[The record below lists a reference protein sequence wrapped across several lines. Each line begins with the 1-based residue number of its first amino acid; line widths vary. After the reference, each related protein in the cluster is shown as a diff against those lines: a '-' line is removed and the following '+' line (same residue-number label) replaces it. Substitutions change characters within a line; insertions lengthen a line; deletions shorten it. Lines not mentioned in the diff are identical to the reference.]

1 MLQVSSPLTQEDE
14 AIVTKVI
21 DCAFAVHRAL
31 GPGYKE
37 RIYEMA
43 FCLELESRNV
53 RFECE
58 KPVSVRYR
66 EWVIPGQRID
76 LIVEK
81 RVVVEIKAMPRLRML
96 HRRQLVSYLRTLDL
110 KAGILL
116 NFNTSYIKRTACA
129 VSFCDVFLRRGLR
142 DRRDRRGRAPFVR
155 IT

>member
-1 MLQVSSPLTQEDE
+1 MLRVSSPLSQEDE

-81 RVVVEIKAMPRLRML
+81 RVVVEIKAVPRLRML

-116 NFNTSYIKRTACA
+116 NFNSNYIKHG
-129 VSFCDVFLRRGLR
+129 LRRVVL
-142 DRRDRRGRAPFVR
+142 
-155 IT
+155 

>member
-1 MLQVSSPLTQEDE
+1 MLRVHSPLSAEDE
-14 AIVTKVI
+14 AIVSKVL

-81 RVVVEIKAMPRLRML
+81 RVVVEIKAVPRLRML

-116 NFNTSYIKRTACA
+116 NFNTNYIKHG
-129 VSFCDVFLRRGLR
+129 LRRVVL
-142 DRRDRRGRAPFVR
+142 
-155 IT
+155 

>member
-1 MLQVSSPLTQEDE
+1 MLRVSSPLSQEDE
-14 AIVTKVI
+14 AILTKVI

-81 RVVVEIKAMPRLRML
+81 RVVVEIKAVPRLRML

-116 NFNTSYIKRTACA
+116 NFNTNYIKHG
-129 VSFCDVFLRRGLR
+129 LRRVVL
-142 DRRDRRGRAPFVR
+142 
-155 IT
+155 

>member
-1 MLQVSSPLTQEDE
+1 
-14 AIVTKVI
+14 
-21 DCAFAVHRAL
+21 
-31 GPGYKE
+31 
-37 RIYEMA
+37 MA

-76 LIVEK
+76 LIVER
-81 RVVVEIKAMPRLRML
+81 RVVVEIKAVPRLRML

-116 NFNTSYIKRTACA
+116 NFNTNYIKHG
-129 VSFCDVFLRRGLR
+129 LRRVVL
-142 DRRDRRGRAPFVR
+142 
-155 IT
+155 

>member
-1 MLQVSSPLTQEDE
+1 MLRVSSPLSQEDE
-14 AIVTKVI
+14 AMLTKVI

-81 RVVVEIKAMPRLRML
+81 RVVVEIKAVPRLRML
-96 HRRQLVSYLRTLDL
+96 HRRQLVSYLRTIDL

-116 NFNTSYIKRTACA
+116 NFNTNYIKHG
-129 VSFCDVFLRRGLR
+129 LRRVVL
-142 DRRDRRGRAPFVR
+142 
-155 IT
+155 